1 MNSPDNAGNKWF
13 IVFYPPPCPDM
24 NPFCLELGVRKK
36 CFPFMWF
43 LKPLP
48 ICLASVGSRSVGF
61 LPVPLYVWIFG
72 SNWYL
77 EEENLGYTY
86 SKKEELIAFFLR
98 NYRRLY
104 QIFQPLARLIL
115 AIPAYYVHCISR
127 DLCVWTGF
135 RWRNTLD
142 MCLHRVW
149 RIISMWA
156 IFFSENSGWTRFLL
170 NAVLHYIT
178 CAVDD
183 VDAICPNFQDETGTA
198 CCIFTWLPRNL
209 SRFNLRPCI

>member
-1 MNSPDNAGNKWF
+1 
-13 IVFYPPPCPDM
+13 
-24 NPFCLELGVRKK
+24 
-36 CFPFMWF
+36 MWL

-48 ICLASVGSRSVGF
+48 IRLPFVGSRSVGF
-61 LPVPLYVWIFG
+61 LPVPLYVWIFS
-72 SNWYL
+72 SNLHL

-86 SKKEELIAFFLR
+86 SKKEKLIGFFLH

-104 QIFQPLARLIL
+104 QTFEPFARLIL
-115 AIPAYYVHCISR
+115 VIPAHYVHCISR

-149 RIISMWA
+149 RMHVSP
-156 IFFSENSGWTRFLL
+156 FFSESGWTRFLL
-170 NAVLHYIT
+170 NAVLNCIT

-183 VDAICPNFQDETGTA
+183 VDAICQLFQDETGTT
-198 CCIFTWLPRNL
+198 CCIFTWLPRKPFPGSTCDHASSMQSCSAWHWYHWYL
-209 SRFNLRPCI
+209 ASA